1 MKQSASI
8 KRRIEII
15 KKMDDPVKA
24 LHELADLTF
33 EIGEDACH
41 EREEI
46 RALTVQ
52 TRLALM
58 GNGDPAN
65 SVVGRLSSLEDKF
78 VPLAKDICEI
88 KLLLTGGLTSKEP
101 SLKQRM
107 DGFEE
112 YVKESKKMQWY
123 ILSAILGYI
132 VYQVLMSFI

>member
-107 DGFEE
+107 DSFEE

>member
-46 RALTVQ
+46 RALTMQ
-52 TRLALM
+52 NRLALM
-58 GNGDPAN
+58 GNGNPAN
-65 SVVGRLSSLEDKF
+65 SVLGRLIALEDK
-78 VPLAKDICEI
+78 VSPLAKDICEI
-88 KLLLTGGLTSKEP
+88 KTLFTGSLTSNQP
-101 SLKQRM
+101 SLRQRM
-107 DGFEE
+107 DNFEE

-132 VYQVLMSFI
+132 VYQVLTSFI